1 MTLAQVV
8 YQYSTDAGFASQM
21 RSDPLT
27 ALKER
32 GWHLSAEEIELF
44 LSQIV
49 KFPGVDIHDLVLRGS
64 KGWF

>member
-21 RSDPLT
+21 RSDPLA

-32 GWHLSAEEIELF
+32 GWRLSAEEIELL
-44 LSQIV
+44 LSQIIR
-49 KFPGVDIHDLVLRGS
+49 FPEVDIHELAR
-64 KGWF
+64 KATGWI

>member
-8 YQYSTDAGFASQM
+8 YQYSTDAGFASQI

-27 ALKER
+27 ALEER
-32 GWHLSAEEIELF
+32 GWRLSKEEIDLL

-49 KFPGVDIHDLVLRGS
+49 RFPDVSIHDLVRKFRG
-64 KGWF
+64 GWM